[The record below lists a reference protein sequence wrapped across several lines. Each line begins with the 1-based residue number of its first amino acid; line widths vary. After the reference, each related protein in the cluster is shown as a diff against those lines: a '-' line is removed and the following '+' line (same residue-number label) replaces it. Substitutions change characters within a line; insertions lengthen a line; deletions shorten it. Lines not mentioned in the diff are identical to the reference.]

1 MANLKKD
8 LIKKSE
14 DLIEDIFDHYDDYS
28 PEDKDRVEKL
38 MTDMG
43 SLNQYL
49 DKYDKK
55 KSIWEK
61 FIESVGKFFGK
72 K

>member
-1 MANLKKD
+1 MANVKKD

-14 DLIEDIFDHYDDYS
+14 DLIEDIFDHYDNYS
-28 PEDKDRVEKL
+28 QEDKERVEKF
-38 MTDMG
+38 MNDMA

-55 KSIWEK
+55 KSAWEK

>member
-1 MANLKKD
+1 MANVKKD
-8 LIKKSE
+8 LINRSKN
-14 DLIEDIFDHYDDYS
+14 LIEDIFDHYDDYS
-28 PEDKDRVEKL
+28 PEDKAKVEEL

-55 KSIWEK
+55 KSVWEK